1 MASVGSVAQ
10 AEALLAS
17 GAEQDAVA
25 IVGRAA
31 DAGDVDALMRL
42 ATWRLIGAPLSRDL
56 PLARTLLARAVAIGH
71 VDAALMEIALTA
83 NGSGGASNWPEA
95 LRMLRVAAIDDP
107 VAMRQLTLLD
117 AMDLRPDGAPARLSK
132 IEKLSESPAVSKI
145 CGFLTPAEC
154 AHIAEAAKPV
164 LEPADVIDS
173 TTGRRIAHPVRT
185 SHGGAIGP
193 TREDLVIRAINH
205 RLAAVSGT
213 KIEQGEPLT
222 VLYYGP
228 GQQYR
233 PHVDT
238 LARTD
243 NQRIKTVLIYLN
255 QGYGGGETRFLAN
268 GLTIRPVAGDAI
280 MFDNVLPNG
289 MPDIRSRHAG
299 LPVTAGSKWLAT
311 RWIRTSPYDP
321 WVS

>member
-1 MASVGSVAQ
+1 MATFGIVAQ

-25 IVGRAA
+25 MVQRAA

-56 PLARTLLARAVAIGH
+56 TLARTLLARAVAIGH

-83 NGSGGASNWPEA
+83 NGSGGASNWTHA
-95 LRMLRVAAIDDP
+95 LRLLKVAAVCDP
-107 VAMRQLTLLD
+107 VAQHQLTLLD
-117 AMDLRPDGAPARLSK
+117 AMDLCSDGTPGQLPSIK
-132 IEKLSESPAVSKI
+132 KLSESPEVARI

-154 AHIAEAAKPV
+154 AHIAEVATPL

-173 TTGRRIAHPVRT
+173 ATGRRIAHPVRT

-238 LARTD
+238 LAHTT

-255 QGYGGGETRFLAN
+255 QGYRGGETQFLAN
-268 GLTIRPVAGDAI
+268 RLTIEPIAGDAI

-289 MPDIRSRHAG
+289 LPDMRSRHAG
-299 LPVTAGSKWLAT
+299 LPVTSGSKWLAT
-311 RWIRTSPYDP
+311 RWIRTLPYDP
-321 WVS
+321 WIS